1 MAPPGWTP
9 LTWEGQA
16 AIPRSTFG
24 KARRM
29 GMSFTSLLARMA
41 PDVSV
46 DGATPEQTSDTVER
60 AAGTG
65 LTGSS
70 DQEFVQ
76 VSVGALEAE
85 ATVIR
90 LRLVIGT
97 EEALATP
104 RPLPETDDAPARPAP
119 RP

>member
-1 MAPPGWTP
+1 
-9 LTWEGQA
+9 
-16 AIPRSTFG
+16 
-24 KARRM
+24 M
-29 GMSFTSLLARMA
+29 GMFTSLLARIA

-46 DGATPEQTSDTVER
+46 DDTSAPELSERVER

-70 DQEFVQ
+70 DQEFVGI
-76 VSVGALEAE
+76 SVGALETE

-104 RPLPETDDAPARPAP
+104 RPLPQTSDAPARPAP